1 MASKINL
8 RSILRIE
15 GATVFFA
22 LALLVVFS
30 SIFAPSFLTT
40 ENLSNVLVQSV
51 FVVIL
56 GIGITY
62 VLISG
67 GIDLSVGSVMG
78 VAAAICVF
86 CLNAGAPL
94 PFALLAG
101 LATGAAAGLF
111 NAYFIVVLGFA
122 DFIATLGTLSLM
134 RGVVELMTANSRLNS
149 QDPGF
154 MTLAAGS
161 VGGAPLAVI
170 IALIVALVAG
180 VILARTTMG
189 RAVYG
194 VGLNPKSS
202 FLAGVLVRR
211 VRFSVF
217 LVSGICAGLAGILLA
232 SRLSSVHPAMG
243 TGYELTAIAAANY
256 VATRL
261 GEHYPVLY
269 AGAGGHVAHECIL
282 DLRGITKD
290 SGVTVDDVA
299 KRLADYG
306 LHAPTMSFPVA
317 GTLMVEP
324 TESEDLAEIDRF
336 VDAMIGIRGEID
348 RVAAGEWPVD
358 DNPL

>member
-1 MASKINL
+1 LASKINL

-243 TGYELTAIAAANY
+243 TGYELTAIAAA
-256 VATRL
+256 AL
-261 GEHYPVLY
+261 GGASL
-269 AGAGGHVAHECIL
+269 AGGRGSVLGTALGALFLAVLQNTLSLMSVNAFWFQIITGVIIVFAVLL
-282 DLRGITKD
+282 DG
-290 SGVTVDDVA
+290 
-299 KRLADYG
+299 
-306 LHAPTMSFPVA
+306 
-317 GTLMVEP
+317 
-324 TESEDLAEIDRF
+324 
-336 VDAMIGIRGEID
+336 GIR
-348 RVAAGEWPVD
+348 RFLNQRSMV
-358 DNPL
+358 